1 MNTKDNNS
9 NLPQNLSRVK
19 PAAIWARVST
29 HDQRETSIPSQI
41 DRCKEKL
48 EQARYSVI
56 SIFQVDWSSTD
67 LFSCPQFQELRSL
80 IKDRDIEALAV
91 FDRDRLEAK
100 GLQRLVFLSECR
112 EAGVKLE
119 ICQGPPVLD
128 EPEGQLVE
136 LALAIGKE
144 RQVLRARQ
152 GSRDGL
158 HDRALKRRLPTSR
171 HKLYGYKWQ
180 EERRLV
186 PDENWPNVKLI
197 FDMLLDGS
205 TYWPIIGELKKRGIL
220 SPQGYPEWNKAAIS
234 NMVHNPSYTGRYY
247 ALKKQAVT
255 PVKRNGTT
263 YGNSSQK
270 KLPLDEAHY
279 IPEIEIVNPPIT
291 WEQRLQ
297 ILDQLAKHQK
307 LAQRNAKRDYLLRG
321 MIFCGTHTGKK
332 GEPRAYHGQPR
343 RKTHYYVCPEGGCYH
358 SHLPGPD
365 LEDGVKLRINEYLFA
380 SLGSLAAQLQSKK
393 SLTKDEL
400 EGKLSQLRKQRE
412 QKETRLAQVTD
423 DHYEGKIL
431 DDVYTKLKERYER
444 EIAGIRHQQD
454 EILGQLTQIGR
465 ETEAVL
471 SLENVRNRFWSKE
484 DKGVVCSF
492 KHKGFSGSYRDG
504 LSNEEWRQ
512 LFETLGVHVIVN
524 TSAERQQQIAEFCD
538 NTGSHRVYKRFV
550 NSEGFIPWFD
560 VRLMADIPLTGNKA
574 KVVGDIV
581 LAKPEPVKRNIP
593 LYPLRFSLPNIS
605 IERDLA
611 SILGKEQ
618 KEWLD

>member
-1 MNTKDNNS
+1 M
-9 NLPQNLSRVK
+9 
-19 PAAIWARVST
+19 ST

-41 DRCKEKL
+41 DRCKALL
-48 EQARYSVI
+48 EQEGFAASHTLCA
-56 SIFQVDWSSTD
+56 DWTSLD
-67 LFSCPQFQELRSL
+67 LFSCPEFQELRSL

-112 EAGVKLE
+112 EAGVKLK

-158 HDRALKRRLPTSR
+158 HDRVLKRRLPTSR

-180 EERRLV
+180 EERILV

-255 PVKRNGTT
+255 PVKRNGIT

-307 LAQRNAKRDYLLRG
+307 LAQRSAKRDYLLRG

-332 GEPRAYHGQPR
+332 GEPRAYHGQPHHESWR
-343 RKTHYYVCPEGGCYH
+343 YTCPVGGCQHPYID
-358 SHLPGPD
+358 GPEIEKWVEGAVGTTLYLQPD
-365 LEDGVKLRINEYLFA
+365 QLYKLISGEEHRQKTEQSLKNE
-380 SLGSLAAQLQSKK
+380 
-393 SLTKDEL
+393 
-400 EGKLSQLRKQRE
+400 LSQLDTKYNRHVQLEATLEDRYLRNE
-412 QKETRLAQVTD
+412 VGA
-423 DHYEGKIL
+423 
-431 DDVYTKLKERYER
+431 DVYSLLKARYRTER
-444 EIAGIRHQQD
+444 EGLKMRQD
-454 EILGQLTQIGR
+454 EVLEELAQIGR
-465 ETEAVL
+465 EKEVIR
-471 SLENVRNRFWSKE
+471 SIHEIKSRIIRNVALDQLPDS
-484 DKGVVCSF
+484 
-492 KHKGFSGSYRDG
+492 
-504 LSNEEWRQ
+504 EWRK
-512 LFETLGVHVIVN
+512 LFEVMNI
-524 TSAERQQQIAEFCD
+524 
-538 NTGSHRVYKRFV
+538 RVYVKAKG
-550 NSEGFIPWFD
+550 EAEI
-560 VRLMADIPLTGNKA
+560 VRLRKKGTSTEVLGIPLELAYGIPISA
-574 KVVGDIV
+574 RAVSIAS
-581 LAKPEPVKRNIP
+581 AKPEP
-593 LYPLRFSLPNIS
+593 
-605 IERDLA
+605 
-611 SILGKEQ
+611 G
-618 KEWLD
+618 

>member
-1 MNTKDNNS
+1 MNTKDTNR
-9 NLPQNLSRVK
+9 NLPQNPSRVK

-41 DRCKEKL
+41 DRCKALL
-48 EQARYSVI
+48 EQEGFTVSHTLCA
-56 SIFQVDWSSTD
+56 DWTSLD
-67 LFSCPQFQELRSL
+67 LFSCHEFQELRSL

-112 EAGVKLE
+112 EAGVKLV

-144 RQVLRARQ
+144 RQVLRARE

-158 HDRALKRRLPTSR
+158 HDRALKRRLPTSK

-197 FDMLLDGS
+197 FDMLLVGS

-234 NMVHNPSYTGRYY
+234 NMVHNPSYAGRYY

-332 GEPRAYHGQPR
+332 GEPRAYHGQP
-343 RKTHYYVCPEGGCYH
+343 HYESWRYTCPVGGCAY
-358 SHLPGPD
+358 SYLNGPKTD
-365 LEDGVKLRINEYLFA
+365 DFIKLLIGKMLT
-380 SLGSLAAQLQSKK
+380 LGSEEIYEVLTNKSNQKQVEKRLMKELTGYEARYNRCLQL
-393 SLTKDEL
+393 EAML
-400 EGKLSQLRKQRE
+400 EHRLMNREIDPEVYPLNKARYQLERKGAETRKREIESQLE
-412 QKETRLAQVTD
+412 
-423 DHYEGKIL
+423 
-431 DDVYTKLKERYER
+431 
-444 EIAGIRHQQD
+444 
-454 EILGQLTQIGR
+454 QIGR
-465 ETEAVL
+465 EKDAIASVETLRSRFAHKLESLTIAEWRELLGSFDVALHVSPVKIENEEERAFSMLAKKKEAVGNRL
-471 SLENVRNRFWSKE
+471 SFAYQGY
-484 DKGVVCSF
+484 DYGPF
-492 KHKGFSGSYRDG
+492 FI
-504 LSNEEWRQ
+504 
-512 LFETLGVHVIVN
+512 TVN
-524 TSAERQQQIAEFCD
+524 IPIEPD
-538 NTGSHRVYKRFV
+538 NM
-550 NSEGFIPWFD
+550 D
-560 VRLMADIPLTGNKA
+560 RLMGS
-574 KVVGDIV
+574 IV
-581 LAKPEPVKRNIP
+581 SHKPGP
-593 LYPLRFSLPNIS
+593 
-605 IERDLA
+605 
-611 SILGKEQ
+611 G
-618 KEWLD
+618 